1 VYVRT
6 CTRSGSESCDCAP
19 SLPFA
24 EAHVRKVTSSQPSP
38 STLEEDGKETSR
50 MGLPFYPTGLEQVWG
65 WCRCPCRYASVHGS
79 GDGWLCVCVCVCVCI
94 HAPTRDAG
102 HCKGSCT
109 CPLSHCVPKRARMG
123 FDMHESRHAC
133 MHRPRRATTSCWKR
147 KRKETLKTRTC
158 ARLSNGSVT

>member
-1 VYVRT
+1 MYARARALDLNLATVRPACPLQRHT
-6 CTRSGSESCDCAP
+6 CEKSRHRNP
-19 SLPFA
+19 PLP
-24 EAHVRKVTSSQPSP
+24 RWK
-38 STLEEDGKETSR
+38 R
-50 MGLPFYPTGLEQVWG
+50 MGRRLAEWVCLSTQPASS
-65 WCRCPCRYASVHGS
+65 RCGVGVAVRVAMHLCMVVATAG
-79 GDGWLCVCVCVCVCI
+79 CVCVCVFVCI